1 MMRSIPAASK
11 TLTPSSTRKLTP
23 VSTTIIYKK
32 HILSAGPAAYRVKE
46 KYQHAQD
53 EQPGIHNGAN
63 NAGHDDRSLV
73 VFLCYRLIAQTC
85 EEACRCSLD
94 DADEYARNGV
104 YAHKAA

>member
-1 MMRSIPAASK
+1 MHFFAGADDALDSGGKQNVHA
-11 TLTPSSTRKLTP
+11 KLHEE
-23 VSTTIIYKK
+23 VNARQSDDYIQK

-53 EQPGIHNGAN
+53 EQSGIHNGAN

-85 EEACRCSLD
+85 GGSLPL
-94 DADEYARNGV
+94 RP
-104 YAHKAA
+104 